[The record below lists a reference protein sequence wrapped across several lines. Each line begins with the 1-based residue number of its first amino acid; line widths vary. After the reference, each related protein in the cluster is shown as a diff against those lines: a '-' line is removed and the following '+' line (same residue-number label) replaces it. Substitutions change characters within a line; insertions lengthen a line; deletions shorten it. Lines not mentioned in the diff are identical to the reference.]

1 MKETKLPLEHHL
13 DLLSKTTP
21 KFRFDGS
28 MPLDEWKKQAYDR
41 LYELLG
47 MDKFEYVEPDIQ
59 IDSEIETDEY
69 TEINFTFQSE
79 ASYRPLC
86 RLLLPKGIEKPPVMI
101 SITGHSKGMH
111 VLVGRAYYDNEDAEV
126 YRKKPC
132 RALQS
137 VQHGYAA
144 LTIEQR
150 GFGQRGGTKEGTAC
164 LQPAVTA
171 LLLGRTLI
179 GERAWDISRAI
190 DVLEKHFPNLDT
202 SKIGLMGGSGGG
214 TASFYTACIE
224 PRITMVNASVSVCSF
239 GESIAPLR
247 HCMCNY
253 IPRIAEYFDMGDLGG
268 LISPRPFVMDNG
280 INDTGFRIK
289 GARESAE
296 LIKQAYEREGAGDK
310 YVFIEGP
317 EGHRFYDTL
326 VWPELDRLAG
336 E

>member
-224 PRITMVNASVSVCSF
+224 PRI
-239 GESIAPLR
+239 
-247 HCMCNY
+247 
-253 IPRIAEYFDMGDLGG
+253 AEYFDMGDLGG